1 MSRHN
6 QTETRS
12 AFLKLEF
19 LVAQA
24 HSLMMD
30 ANSSLKVRV
39 EKCGNKY
46 AWELYR
52 DGGFQRVKFSVPV
65 YLSEEAARAS
75 GNEVRLDHLARLAL
89 ADRRQKVK

>member
-1 MSRHN
+1 MH
-6 QTETRS
+6 ES

-19 LVAQA
+19 LLAQA

-75 GNEVRLDHLARLAL
+75 GNEVRLDHLARLAQL